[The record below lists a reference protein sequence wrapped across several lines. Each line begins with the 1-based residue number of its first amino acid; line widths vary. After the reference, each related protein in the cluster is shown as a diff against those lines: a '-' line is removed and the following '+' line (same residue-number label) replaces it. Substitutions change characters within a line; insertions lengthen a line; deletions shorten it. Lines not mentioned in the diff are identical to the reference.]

1 MLTRNTFTYIYVY
14 MYTHTKRLKCNRL
27 PLPLPFRVFAS
38 NNKYQDRYF
47 LPRKFMKTLAREYFA
62 RIADTKDRFEIRRR
76 AKRGKGEERD
86 VRMWDD
92 CGYKG
97 YRSISMRRTKRK
109 ARKRRYVVVHG
120 SRKVRRRCLTK
131 GKKVCLGTRSTPP
144 SFVSLHLR
152 SVSSRVCD

>member
-1 MLTRNTFTYIYVY
+1 MILHLSVCLQTFLRQHLNTVDAYEKHVYIYIY

-86 VRMWDD
+86 IRM
-92 CGYKG
+92 
-97 YRSISMRRTKRK
+97 
-109 ARKRRYVVVHG
+109 
-120 SRKVRRRCLTK
+120 
-131 GKKVCLGTRSTPP
+131 
-144 SFVSLHLR
+144 
-152 SVSSRVCD
+152 